1 MKKILLGI
9 SLISILGSVDGI
21 ASMNPDDIGNGLSP
35 DEKSRIISAYM
46 AFTNPVFVTMPQ
58 ADNQSRAENV
68 HQTARLNAAVSEA
81 AGQTSLQDAIDKCY
95 GEAFVLESLGP
106 DMDAIVYI
114 QHCKKQDY

>member
-21 ASMNPDDIGNGLSP
+21 ASMNPDDIWNGLSP
-35 DEKSRIISAYM
+35 DKKSRIISAYM
-46 AFTNPVFVTMPQ
+46 AFNNPMFVTMPQ
-58 ADNQSRAENV
+58 ADNQLRADA
-68 HQTARLNAAVSEA
+68 HQTTRLNAAVSEA